1 MIWRLRMLEH
11 GRREHHLLSGIGVQI
26 LMVALLVFAYTQAIR
41 QLKHSGEMR
50 DRLEEQL
57 TVARDQLAR
66 HSRRP
71 DVESLQREVAELKST
86 LLSKQ
91 GLEEL
96 AHQLRDL
103 VEKEYR
109 VRDLEV
115 KAGDRPT
122 QALSIP
128 LDGRMDFEAQL
139 YVLELSG
146 ATTSRTAAV
155 LAAALG
161 RPSSKLLAPLVAM
174 EMKRSGPKE
183 EEPVRLSLR
192 WLLAVSPGSTEAALP
207 GSPAVPAKQEWGW
220 REEPFYSPFERRS
233 ALKIPA
239 EKLSRF
245 HLTGIVWDEAAP
257 ACVINGMAL
266 KPGDAVA
273 GYQVVLITPQAVL
286 LEEEGEELLLR
297 LP

>member
-1 MIWRLRMLEH
+1 MLEH

-41 QLKHSGEMR
+41 QLKHSGGLR

-66 HSRRP
+66 HTRRP
-71 DVESLQREVAELKST
+71 DVESLQKEVAELKSA

-91 GLEEL
+91 ALDEL
-96 AHQLRDL
+96 ALQLRDL
-103 VEKEYR
+103 ADKEYH
-109 VRDLEV
+109 VQDLEV

-122 QALSIP
+122 QTLSIP

-139 YVLELSG
+139 YALELSG
-146 ATTSRTAAV
+146 VTTSRGASA

-161 RPSSKLLAPLVAM
+161 GPSSKLLAPLVAM

-183 EEPVRLSLR
+183 DQPVRASLR
-192 WLLAVSPGSTEAALP
+192 WLLAVSPDSAEPNSLP
-207 GSPAVPAKQEWGW
+207 PMTAPGKIEWGW
-220 REEPFYSPFERRS
+220 REEPFLSPLEHRG
-233 ALKIPA
+233 ALRVPA
-239 EKLSRF
+239 SEVSFLR
-245 HLTGIVWDEAAP
+245 LTGIVWEEGAP
-257 ACVINGMAL
+257 TCVINGVVL
-266 KPGDAVA
+266 KPGESVA
-273 GYQVVLITPQAVL
+273 GSRVVLITQQAVL
-286 LEEEGEELLLR
+286 LERDGKELLLR